1 MRADKER
8 YRALL
13 RSVRPDLSTARF
25 DDLGEGWDNIL
36 FVIDEERIVR
46 FAKDERTSR
55 MLESEASLLQAI
67 GPALP
72 VRTPHPEF
80 VARSPVAPDIAL
92 MIYRRIPGLSL
103 DDVALDD
110 ALVSGIAADLARF
123 LDALHGISPGLLDA
137 IEIPRFT
144 PDGWVER
151 HQMLYRRT
159 RDAVRR
165 GLGATEFERYE
176 AWWCDYLTNPEYRA
190 FEPRLIHGDLAPEHV
205 LIEMEPWRLSG
216 IIDFGD
222 AMWADPALDLAGL
235 PDLLARAVVTEMQ
248 SITPDWVFWARRAAY
263 RQIAPSHAVFA
274 GRDLGRPELLRGGID
289 ALRCIFGQL
298 ETSP

>member
-1 MRADKER
+1 
-8 YRALL
+8 
-13 RSVRPDLSTARF
+13 
-25 DDLGEGWDNIL
+25 
-36 FVIDEERIVR
+36 
-46 FAKDERTSR
+46 
-55 MLESEASLLQAI
+55 MLESEAALLKAI
-67 GPALP
+67 GPALQ

-103 DDVALDD
+103 DDIALDD
-110 ALVSGIAADLARF
+110 ALVAGIAAELARF
-123 LDALHGISPGLLDA
+123 LDGLHGLSPGLLDA
-137 IEIPRFT
+137 LEIPRLT
-144 PDGWVER
+144 PDGWIKR

-176 AWWCDYLTNPEYRA
+176 AWWCDYLTTPEYRA
-190 FEPRLIHGDLAPEHV
+190 FEPRLILGDLAPEHV

-248 SITPDWVFWARRAAY
+248 SITPDRIFWARRDAY
-263 RQIAPSHAVFA
+263 RWIAPLHAVFA
-274 GRDLGRPELLRGGID
+274 GLESDRPVLLRGGID
-289 ALRCIFGQL
+289 ALRRIFGQL